1 MILVSVIGTDFSRR
15 AYAVERRGSDWVRN
29 HERPDFGVLAQL
41 VERLLRKQKA
51 TGSSPVCSTMYGR
64 RKYGNT
70 KCSLNGIEFDSKKER
85 DRFVVLKAAQQS
97 GIISEL
103 ELQPTF
109 ELIPKIT
116 EEVIKHLKTK
126 DKVERRTVQRPI
138 TYTADFG
145 YIKDGMRII
154 EDVKGSDYMCT
165 EVFKLKEKLF
175 RWKFGFSIKRIYKAD
190 DAI

>member
-1 MILVSVIGTDFSRR
+1 MQRYLTLLS
-15 AYAVERRGSDWVRN
+15 
-29 HERPDFGVLAQL
+29 AQ
-41 VERLLRKQKA
+41 RK
-51 TGSSPVCSTMYGR
+51 
-64 RKYGNT
+64 
-70 KCSLNGIEFDSKKER
+70 
-85 DRFVVLKAAQQS
+85 
-97 GIISEL
+97 GIISDL

-190 DAI
+190 DEI